1 MAAGIYFFCFPNHF
15 TFGGVTGLSI
25 ILGAVT
31 ELSAGTFT
39 LIINMLLLILG
50 FIFLGK
56 GTGIKTV
63 YTSVLL
69 SCSISTFEHFFPLAS
84 PLTDEPVLELIF
96 AITVPAAASAIIF
109 NIGASSGGTD
119 IIAMIL
125 KKFFSVNIGTALL
138 IVDAII
144 TLTACFVFDIK
155 TGLYSLCGLI
165 CKSLVI
171 DSVIE
176 NVNLCKYFT
185 IVCKNPEPICN
196 FIHTQLHHSAT
207 TFHAEGS
214 YSHSD
219 ATVIL
224 TVVRRSQAVALRNY
238 VKSID
243 ESAFIMITNS
253 SEIIGKGF
261 RGL

>member
-1 MAAGIYFFCFPNHF
+1 MGAGIYYFCFPNHF

-31 ELSAGTFT
+31 DLSAGTFT

-69 SCSISTFEHFFPLAS
+69 SCTISSLEKFVDLRE

-96 AITVPAAASAIIF
+96 AIVVPAAASAVIF

-125 KKFFSVNIGTALL
+125 RKYYKVNIGTALL
-138 IVDAII
+138 FVDALI
-144 TLTACFVFDIK
+144 TAAACVVFDIK
-155 TGLYSLCGLI
+155 TGLYSFCGLI
-165 CKSLVI
+165 AKSLVI

-176 NVNLCKYFT
+176 NVNMCKYFT
-185 IVCKNPEPICN
+185 IVSKNPGPICSY
-196 FIHTQLHHSAT
+196 IHNQLRHSAT
-207 TFHAEGS
+207 TFHAQGS
-214 YSHSD
+214 YTQTD
-219 ATVIL
+219 ETVIL
-224 TVVRRSQAVALRNY
+224 TVVRRGQAVALRNFI
-238 VKSID
+238 KEND
-243 ESAFIMITNS
+243 EDAFIMITNS

-261 RGL
+261 RGV